1 MLSAATVRSKLLH
14 GRMPHSANLLILYL
28 HSPPSLVHC
37 LDWQEARQNQVTS
50 DQVDGCLFFNLHGA
64 SHLQSKACLKEV
76 MA

>member
-28 HSPPSLVHC
+28 HSPPPLVLC

-50 DQVDGCLFFNLHGA
+50 DQVVCGD
-64 SHLQSKACLKEV
+64 HLAHPKSSVLS
-76 MA
+76 MFPH